1 MSDPVLLLG
10 DRFQAALVL
19 AFGPE
24 HAGVDPA
31 IRPSNHADFQANLA
45 LGLAKTLKKSPR
57 DVAAAILAKLD
68 GTGVVER
75 TELAG
80 PGFINIW
87 LRAEFLSAEVARV
100 AAAGTA
106 GVEAHPTPERIV
118 IDYSSPNVAKEMH
131 VGHLRSSVIGDA
143 LARVLEALG
152 HTVLRQNHLG
162 DWGTPFGML
171 IEHLL
176 DEGADADAHSIRDL
190 NAFYQ
195 AARAKFDAS
204 PEFAARAR
212 VRVVSL
218 QSGDEATLGFWRKLV
233 EASRTH
239 FNALY
244 RLLGVTL
251 KDEDI
256 AGESL
261 FNPMLGEVVSEL
273 ESMGQCVENEGAK
286 CVFVPGYVGRDDKPL
301 PLIARKQDGGY
312 GYAATD
318 LAAIRYRLQ
327 TLNATRILYVV
338 GAPQTQ
344 HLAMIRDAAIQAGWL
359 ALPARAEHVAFG
371 SVLGEDGKVLRTR
384 AGATVRLIELLEE
397 GVERARSIVAEK
409 APELPIEQRDA
420 IARAVG
426 IGAIKY
432 ADLSSDR
439 VKDYVFDWS
448 RMLAFDGNTAP
459 YLQYAHA
466 RICSILR
473 KSNESVELASIAI
486 SEPQERALAL
496 SLLAFPRALADVAE
510 SLSPHRLCGYL
521 YDLAT
526 AFSAF
531 YEHCPVLKAATP
543 EVRRSRLLLSATTAT
558 VIARGLELLGIEAPE
573 KM

>member
-486 SEPQERALAL
+486 SEPQERVLAL

>member
-486 SEPQERALAL
+486 SEPQERVLAL

-531 YEHCPVLKAATP
+531 YEHCPGLKAATP